1 MFDKSYH
8 IHLVGI
14 GGIGMSSIAEIL
26 LAQGYNVSGSDLNE
40 NSNTKRLKKLGGNIF
55 KGHEEKNSQTADV
68 VVVSSAVPDS
78 NPEIAYARKNAIPV
92 IPRAEMLAEL
102 MRLKYGVA
110 VAGAHGKTTTTS
122 LVSEILIE
130 GKIDPTIIIGGKLKR
145 LGTNAR
151 YGLGT
156 FLVAEPDESDGS
168 FLKMTPSISIVTN
181 IDKEHLDYYDSI
193 DDIKK
198 DFIKFINKT
207 PFYGLSIICLDNE
220 YIQDI
225 IPEIKKRY
233 VTYGLQK
240 QADYRARNIIFSGLK
255 SNFDVEY
262 KGVIKGRINL
272 NLPGEHNVANA
283 LAAIALGCQLEIPF
297 KTIQDALQ
305 KISGV
310 QRRIEIKGKYKDLIV
325 MDDYGHHPTEI
336 QTTIKT
342 IKNAYPEKNITVVFQ
357 PHRYSRTKSLFEDFT
372 RSFYD
377 SDKVVV
383 MPIYPAGEKEIEG
396 IDNYSLCEGI
406 KKHGHKNVTAFSS
419 EKEVF
424 DYLLDIKDTNAIIL
438 TLGAG
443 NINKI
448 GEKIYSGI
456 FKCLKKR

>member
-26 LAQGYNVSGSDLNE
+26 LAQGYNVSGSDLIE
-40 NSNTKRLKKLGGNIF
+40 NSNTKRLKQLGGNIF
-55 KGHEEKNSQTADV
+55 IGHEEKNAKDSDV
-68 VVVSSAVPDS
+68 VVISSAVPDS
-78 NPEIAYARKNAIPV
+78 NPEIIYAREKGIPV

-110 VAGAHGKTTTTS
+110 IAGAHGKTTTTS

-156 FLVAEPDESDGS
+156 FLVAEADESDGS
-168 FLKMTPSISIVTN
+168 FLKMTPSFSIVTN
-181 IDKEHLDYYDSI
+181 IDREHLDYYESI
-193 DDIKK
+193 DNIKK
-198 DFIKFINKT
+198 DFLQFINKT
-207 PFYGLSIICLDNE
+207 PFYGMSIICLDNE

-233 VTYGLQK
+233 ITYGLQK
-240 QADYRARNIIFSGLK
+240 QADFRAKNIVFSNLK
-255 SNFDVEY
+255 SYFDVEY
-262 KGVIKGRINL
+262 KGELKGKINL
-272 NLPGEHNVANA
+272 NLPGEHNVSNA
-283 LAAIALGCQLEIPF
+283 LGAIALGCQLDIPF
-297 KTIQDALQ
+297 KTIQDALE

-310 QRRIEIKGKYKDLIV
+310 QRRIEIKYEYKNLVVI
-325 MDDYGHHPTEI
+325 DDYGHHPTEI
-336 QTTIKT
+336 QTTLKT
-342 IKNAYPEKNITVVFQ
+342 IRKAYPEKIITVVFQ

-372 RSFYD
+372 RSFYE
-377 SDKVVV
+377 SDRLAV
-383 MPIYPAGEKEIEG
+383 MPIYPAGEKEIKG
-396 IDNYSLCEGI
+396 IDNYFLCEGI
-406 KKHGHKNVTAFSS
+406 KKHGHKNVNAFSS

-424 DYLLDIKDTNAIIL
+424 DFLRDLKNENAVLL

-443 NINKI
+443 NINKL
-448 GEKIYSGI
+448 GEKYISE
-456 FKCLKKR
+456 FLNA

>member
-26 LAQGYNVSGSDLNE
+26 LAQGYKVSGSDLTE
-40 NSNTKRLKKLGGNIF
+40 NSNTKRLKELGGVVF
-55 KGHEEKNSQTADV
+55 KGHEENNPAGANV
-68 VVVSSAVPDS
+68 VVVSSAVPES
-78 NPEIAYARKNAIPV
+78 NPEILYARQKGIPV

-130 GKIDPTIIIGGKLKR
+130 GNIDPTIIIGGKLKR

-151 YGLGT
+151 LGLGS
-156 FLVAEPDESDGS
+156 FLVAEADESDGS

-181 IDKEHLDYYDSI
+181 IDREHLDYYQTI

-198 DFIKFINKT
+198 DFLEFINKI

-225 IPEIKKRY
+225 IPDIKKRY
-233 VTYGLQK
+233 ITYGLQR
-240 QADYRARNIIFSGLK
+240 QADYQAKNIEFAGLK
-255 SNFDVEY
+255 SHFDVEFR
-262 KGVIKGRINL
+262 GELKGRITL
-272 NLPGEHNVANA
+272 NLPGEHNVSNA
-283 LAAIALGCQLEIPF
+283 LAAIALGCELEIPF
-297 KTIQDALQ
+297 ETIQDALE

-310 QRRIEIKGKYKDLIV
+310 QRRIEIKGEYKDLIV
-325 MDDYGHHPTEI
+325 IDDYGHHPTEI
-336 QTTIKT
+336 HTTLKT
-342 IKNAYPEKNITVVFQ
+342 IRKAYPDKTVTVVFQ
-357 PHRYSRTKSLFEDFT
+357 PHRYSRTKALFEDFT
-372 RSFYD
+372 RSFYEC
-377 SDKVVV
+377 DKLAL
-383 MPIYPAGEKEIEG
+383 MPVYPAGEKEIEG

-406 KKHGHKNVTAFSS
+406 KKHGHKDAKAFSS
-419 EKEVF
+419 EKEVL
-424 DYLLDIKDTNAIIL
+424 DYLHEMKNENSLIL

-443 NINKI
+443 NINKL
-448 GEKIYSGI
+448 GEKYLSELLNG
-456 FKCLKKR
+456 

>member
-40 NSNTKRLKKLGGNIF
+40 NSNTKRLKELGGTVFN
-55 KGHEEKNSQTADV
+55 GHNGLNSKDADV

-78 NPEIAYARKNAIPV
+78 NPEIIYARENSIPV

-130 GKIDPTIIIGGKLKR
+130 GNIDPTIIIGGKLKR

-151 YGLGT
+151 LGLGS
-156 FLVAEPDESDGS
+156 FLVAEADESDGS

-181 IDKEHLDYYDSI
+181 IDREHLDYYQSI
-193 DDIKK
+193 EDIKK
-198 DFIKFINKT
+198 DFLEFINKI

-225 IPEIKKRY
+225 LPEIKKRY
-233 VTYGLQK
+233 ITYGLQK
-240 QADYRARNIIFSGLK
+240 QADYRAKNLVFYGLK
-255 SNFDVEY
+255 SHFDVEFR
-262 KGVIKGRINL
+262 GELKGRINL
-272 NLPGEHNVANA
+272 NLPGEHNVSNA
-283 LAAIALGCQLEIPF
+283 LAAIALGCELEIPF
-297 KTIQDALQ
+297 ETIQDALE

-310 QRRIEIKGKYKDLIV
+310 QRRIEIKGEYKNLIV
-325 MDDYGHHPTEI
+325 IDDYGHHPTEI
-336 QTTIKT
+336 QTTLKT
-342 IKNAYPEKNITVVFQ
+342 IRKAYPDKIITVVFQ
-357 PHRYSRTKSLFEDFT
+357 PHRFSRTKALFEDFT
-372 RSFYD
+372 RSFYE
-377 SDKVVV
+377 SDRLVIIPV
-383 MPIYPAGEKEIEG
+383 YPAGEKEIKG
-396 IDNYSLCEGI
+396 IDNFSLCEGI
-406 KKHGHKNVTAFSS
+406 KKHGHKDVNAFST
-419 EKEVF
+419 EKEVLDF
-424 DYLLDIKDTNAIIL
+424 LSDIKNENAIIL

-443 NINKI
+443 NINKL
-448 GEKIYSGI
+448 GEKYITEY
-456 FKCLKKR
+456 LNA

>member
-26 LAQGYNVSGSDLNE
+26 LAQGYKVSGSDLTE
-40 NSNTKRLKKLGGNIF
+40 NSNTKRLKELGGVVF
-55 KGHEEKNSQTADV
+55 KGHEENNPAGANV
-68 VVVSSAVPDS
+68 VVVSSAVPES
-78 NPEIAYARKNAIPV
+78 NPEILYARQKGIPV

-130 GKIDPTIIIGGKLKR
+130 GNIDPTIVIGGKLKR

-151 YGLGT
+151 LGLGS
-156 FLVAEPDESDGS
+156 FLVAEADESDGS

-181 IDKEHLDYYDSI
+181 IDREHLDYYQTI

-198 DFIKFINKT
+198 DFLEFINKI

-225 IPEIKKRY
+225 IPDIKKRY
-233 VTYGLQK
+233 ITYGLQR
-240 QADYRARNIIFSGLK
+240 QADYQAKNIEFSGLK
-255 SNFDVEY
+255 SHFDVEFR
-262 KGVIKGRINL
+262 GEFKGRITL
-272 NLPGEHNVANA
+272 NLPGEHNVSNA
-283 LAAIALGCQLEIPF
+283 LAAIALGCELEIPF
-297 KTIQDALQ
+297 ETIQDALE

-310 QRRIEIKGKYKDLIV
+310 QRRIEIKGEYKDLIV
-325 MDDYGHHPTEI
+325 IDDYGHHPTEI
-336 QTTIKT
+336 HTTLKT
-342 IKNAYPEKNITVVFQ
+342 IRKAYPDKTVTVVFQ
-357 PHRYSRTKSLFEDFT
+357 PHRYSRTKALFEDFT
-372 RSFYD
+372 RSFYEC
-377 SDKVVV
+377 DKLAL
-383 MPIYPAGEKEIEG
+383 MPVYPAGEKEIEG

-406 KKHGHKNVTAFSS
+406 KKHGHKDAKAFSS
-419 EKEVF
+419 EKEVL
-424 DYLLDIKDTNAIIL
+424 DYLHEMKNENSLIL

-443 NINKI
+443 NINKL
-448 GEKIYSGI
+448 GEKYLSELLNG
-456 FKCLKKR
+456 